1 MFDVLYIIVSLLMFA
16 ALIAFTVG
24 CEHIIRRDQ

>member
-1 MFDVLYIIVSLLMFA
+1 MSDVLFVLISLLMFA

-24 CEHIIRRDQ
+24 CEQIIRRNQ